1 MDDRALRPIS
11 FDTYF
16 GQESAKQNLRIF
28 VESAKA
34 RNEPLDHILFTGP
47 PGTGK
52 TTLAQ
57 VVAHEMGT
65 NLVVLNSASVKTR
78 GEIYQ
83 ALLGLEKG
91 DILFLDEI
99 HSLNAKLE
107 EILYPPME
115 DFRLPVSTGDGSL
128 PLAVALFTLIGATTH
143 IGRLSQPLRD
153 RFGEVVQMQYY
164 TTDELTVIAF
174 KNFNKLGL
182 SCDIDAAQVLAHR
195 SRGTPR
201 IVNRLV
207 RRTRDFAFSNR
218 TDRITVELVRQT
230 CDRLGIDPLGV
241 DSLGRRYLSVLA
253 EKTRPIGLAI
263 LAHSLGESK
272 DTIEETV
279 EPHLLRLGFVE
290 RLPAG
295 RVITKSG
302 RAHVELDPADLEEI

>member
-1 MDDRALRPIS
+1 
-11 FDTYF
+11 
-16 GQESAKQNLRIF
+16 
-28 VESAKA
+28 
-34 RNEPLDHILFTGP
+34 
-47 PGTGK
+47 
-52 TTLAQ
+52 
-57 VVAHEMGT
+57 
-65 NLVVLNSASVKTR
+65 
-78 GEIYQ
+78 
-83 ALLGLEKG
+83 
-91 DILFLDEI
+91 
-99 HSLNAKLE
+99 
-107 EILYPPME
+107 ME

-128 PLAVALFTLIGATTH
+128 PLAIAPFTMIGATTH

-164 TTDELTVIAF
+164 TTDELTIIAF

-207 RRTRDFAFSNR
+207 RRTRDFAFSNQ
-218 TDRITVELVRQT
+218 TDRVTIKLVRQT
-230 CDRLGIDPLGV
+230 CDMLGIDPLGV
-241 DSLGRRYLSVLA
+241 DSLGRKYLSVLA
-253 EKTRPIGLAI
+253 EKTRPVGLNI

-295 RVITKSG
+295 RVITKAG
-302 RAHVELDPADLEEI
+302 KDHVELDQIDLEEISE